1 MPLIHAGRDG
11 ENVQRAFHGH
21 VSGYVCV
28 CVFARA
34 CVFVCV
40 RVCVVACVRGV
51 MCVCAERDVP
61 ADWDGDWSHSETEE
75 EYLNR
80 VWDGSDLDLL
90 PKPGALGLGEAMS
103 DDNTPWVCV

>member
-1 MPLIHAGRDG
+1 MEKMFKGRFMDMSLG
-11 ENVQRAFHGH
+11 MC
-21 VSGYVCV
+21 VCV
-28 CVFARA
+28 CSHARVCLCVFA
-34 CVFVCV
+34 CVWS
-40 RVCVVACVRGV
+40 RVRGV
-51 MCVCAERDVP
+51 MCACAERGVP
-61 ADWDGDWSHSETEE
+61 VDWDGDWSHSETEE